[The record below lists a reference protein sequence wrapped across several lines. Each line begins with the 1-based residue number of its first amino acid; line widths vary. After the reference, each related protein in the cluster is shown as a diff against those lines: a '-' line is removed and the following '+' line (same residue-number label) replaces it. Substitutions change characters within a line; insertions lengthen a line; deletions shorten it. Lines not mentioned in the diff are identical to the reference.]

1 MSDVIRS
8 PERDTLL
15 ATVERVRAVALAG
28 ADEAERLRTL
38 PEATVSALRASG
50 LFTIGAPRALGGAEC
65 DPLTQVEV
73 FEAMTRID
81 TSAGWCLLIGA
92 MSTALAGAYLG
103 DRAVARIFEG
113 ARGGS
118 GGLTAPHAAWPICA
132 GLLSPAGVAER
143 VPGGYRVSGRWGW
156 GSGIRHSSWV
166 FTCAV
171 VAAPGAP
178 PAPPANGPPE
188 MISLAVPTRQVTIE
202 DTWHVAGLKGTG
214 SCHYSMAEVFVED
227 DYICPFPLAPARR
240 GGPLYRLPII
250 ALLTPAH
257 VGFALGV
264 ARRALDEIA
273 VVARSKVRLWS
284 QAPLLHHQPFQ
295 MDLGRAQAKLGAAR
309 ALAFEALGSAWA
321 TMVRGGALSTE
332 QWSAIRLASTY
343 VTEIAAEVTAMAYHH
358 GGGGAL
364 YASSPLQRCF
374 RDIHAATQHVA
385 ATDDAHEFAGKVLL
399 GIAEPHPMMAPRPE
413 PLPRGRPA
421 YYAAGDAIS

>member
-15 ATVERVRAVALAG
+15 AAVEEVRAVALAG

-38 PEATVSALRASG
+38 PEATVGALRASG
-50 LFTIGAPRALGGAEC
+50 LFTVGAPRELGGAEC

-73 FEAMTRID
+73 FEAMSRID

-92 MSTALAGAYLG
+92 MCTALAGAYLG
-103 DRAVARIFEG
+103 DHAVSRIFE
-113 ARGGS
+113 RGR
-118 GGLTAPHAAWPICA
+118 TAPHGAWPITA
-132 GLLSPAGVAER
+132 GLISPAGMAER
-143 VPGGYRVSGRWGW
+143 VPGGYRVSGRWAF
-156 GSGIRHSSWV
+156 GSGIRHSSWI
-166 FTCAV
+166 FTSAV
-171 VAAPGAP
+171 VATPGAP
-178 PAPPANGPPE
+178 PAAGPPE
-188 MISLAVPTRQVTIE
+188 MISLAVPTRRVTIE

-227 DYICPFPLAPARR
+227 DYTCPFPLAPARR

-264 ARRALDEIA
+264 ARRALDEITI
-273 VVARSKVRLWS
+273 VARSKVRLWS

-295 MDLGRAQAKLGAAR
+295 MDLGRAQAKLCAAR
-309 ALAFEALGSAWA
+309 AFAFEALGSAWA
-321 TMVRGGALSTE
+321 TMTGGGALSTE
-332 QWSAIRLASTY
+332 QWSRVRLASTY
-343 VTEIAAEVTAMAYHH
+343 VTEVAAEVTAEAYRH

-385 ATDDAHEFAGKVLL
+385 ATDDAYEFAGKVLL
-399 GIAEPHPMMAPRPE
+399 GVAEPHPMMAPRPE